1 MTVCEL
7 FEWALSHGAI
17 DLELKIGS
25 EDIDD
30 AAIDG
35 EYIYLS

>member
-1 MTVCEL
+1 MTICEL
-7 FEWALSHGAI
+7 YEWVLSHGAI
-17 DLELKIGS
+17 DLELKTGA
-25 EDIDD
+25 EEIDD